1 MAEMVL
7 YLSGA
12 GVPFVPVVLSGIV
25 WTADIGGIRQRWF
38 ALDGYM
44 ATDKL
49 NQFDKVVVTDGN
61 GGRFEEVNP

>member
-12 GVPFVPVVLSGIV
+12 GVPFVPAVLSGIV
-25 WTADIGGIRQRWF
+25 RTADIGRICQRWF

-44 ATDKL
+44 AARKL
-49 NQFDKVVVTDGN
+49 NRIDKVIVTDRN
-61 GGRFEEVNP
+61 GGRFEEVNQ